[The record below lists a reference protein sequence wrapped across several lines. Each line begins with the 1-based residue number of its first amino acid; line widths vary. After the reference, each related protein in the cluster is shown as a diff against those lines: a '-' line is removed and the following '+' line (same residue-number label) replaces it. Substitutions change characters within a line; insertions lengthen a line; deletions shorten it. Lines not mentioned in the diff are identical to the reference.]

1 MKRADPSP
9 NGHQLPVTRSIVV
22 IAVAPGDY
30 GKPRPMVVVQ
40 SDLFNETHASVI
52 ACPITSDAQDL
63 PMFRIPV
70 LPSPENGLSVPSQV
84 MADKVMAI
92 SRRRISRV
100 IGRLNADDMTRV
112 DRALRLCLQL

>member
-1 MKRADPSP
+1 MRRADPSP
-9 NGHQLPVTRSIVV
+9 NGYPVPVTRSTVI

-52 ACPITSDAQDL
+52 ACPITSDTQDL
-63 PMFRIPV
+63 PMFRLPV
-70 LPSPENGLSVPSQV
+70 LPSPKNGLSVPSQV

-92 SRRRISRV
+92 SRKRISRV
-100 IGRLNADDMTRV
+100 IGQLSAEDMTRV